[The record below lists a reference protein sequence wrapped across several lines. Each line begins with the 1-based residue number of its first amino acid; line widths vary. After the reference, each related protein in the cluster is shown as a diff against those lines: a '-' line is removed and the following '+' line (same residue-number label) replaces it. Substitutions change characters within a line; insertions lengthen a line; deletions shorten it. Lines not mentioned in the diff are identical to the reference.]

1 MDYKEADEAILAQIE
16 AERAGNYE
24 DGTPEFPP
32 IGRRYADDGVGLV
45 DTLTELQQMI
55 VDDPLTTN
63 TERRLILENPTMDPD
78 ELLTP
83 FYALEEAGVAEL
95 S

>member
-16 AERAGNYE
+16 AERFGNYE
-24 DGTPEFPP
+24 DGATEFPP

-45 DTLTELQQMI
+45 DTLTNLQQQI
-55 VDDPLTTN
+55 VNDPLTTN
-63 TERRLILENPTMDPD
+63 TERRLILENPNVDPED
-78 ELLTP
+78 LLAP
-83 FYALEEAGVAEL
+83 LYELEEMGVAEL

>member
-1 MDYKEADEAILAQIE
+1 MDYREADAAILAQIE
-16 AERAGNYE
+16 AERFGNYE
-24 DGTPEFPP
+24 ISGLSDPEGEYPP
-32 IGRRYADDGVGLV
+32 IG
-45 DTLTELQQMI
+45 TLTNIQQEI
-55 VDDPLTTN
+55 VNDPLTTN